1 MSEEQ
6 TIFDRLTR
14 RLTRH
19 IKLAVVMADFALIL
33 ALAGLVAAGI
43 GHAVARDWLVTSSLT
58 IIGVILAF
66 VIHALLDM
74 QLKMRWAPVPNKS
87 KMAIIVFYVTT
98 IAISAYPIFRDGIRS
113 IGWAAVILI
122 PVLVTMAVMANFTPQ
137 EGDAQK

>member
-6 TIFDRLTR
+6 TLFD

-19 IKLAVVMADFALIL
+19 IKLAVIMAVFSLMF
-33 ALAGLVAAGI
+33 ALAGLVAAQLGR
-43 GHAVARDWLVTSSLT
+43 AVVRDWLVTSSLT
-58 IIGVILAF
+58 IMGVILVF
-66 VIHALLDM
+66 VIHAILDM
-74 QLKMRWAPVPNKS
+74 QLKMQWAPVPKKS

-122 PVLVTMAVMANFTPQ
+122 PVLATMVVMANFTPQ
-137 EGDAQK
+137 DDDVQK

>member
-1 MSEEQ
+1 MSEGQ
-6 TIFDRLTR
+6 TIFD

-19 IKLAVVMADFALIL
+19 IKLAVVMAVFALIF

-66 VIHALLDM
+66 MIHAIIGM
-74 QLKMRWAPVPNKS
+74 QLKMQWAPVPKKS

-113 IGWAAVILI
+113 IGWAAIVLI
-122 PVLVTMAVMANFTPQ
+122 PVLATMAVMANFTPQ
-137 EGDAQK
+137 DDDVQK